1 MSRPY
6 LKNLKGSLPPSSLYI
21 FIALLIGALY
31 LFYLIIRPFL
41 YDVFIAMVLALVF
54 HPLYK
59 RLKKKLRGWEIIP
72 AILTILCILL
82 LFLIPASLLSGVI
95 TAQSLELYQKM
106 TGLLLDGSLEKW
118 INQQTQYLPGYLRRI
133 LHLQHFRLETYF
145 GKILSTLS
153 EFIYTEMAILAKGI
167 VGTILDS
174 IIVLFI
180 CFFLLIDGEK
190 FLKEIKWLSP
200 LEDSHH
206 ERIIRQLERTLK
218 ATLTGSVIVA
228 VTQGVIGGIGFWIFQ
243 IPSAAFWGLC
253 MVFSSV
259 IPLIGTGLIWI
270 PAALYLAFTSS
281 VWSALGLAFWGTIL
295 ISGADNVLRPLLL
308 KGKANLH
315 PLLTFLSVL
324 GGLLYFG
331 FLGFILGPIVLSFLM
346 TLFDIYKTEF
356 LTETY
361 KEG

>member
-1 MSRPY
+1 MSRPH
-6 LKNLKGSLPPSSLYI
+6 LRNIKGSLPPSSLYI

-41 YDVFIAMVLALVF
+41 SDVFMAVVIALVF
-54 HPLYK
+54 HPFYK
-59 RLKKKLRGWEIIP
+59 RLKKSLRGWENISALI
-72 AILTILCILL
+72 TILFIILV
-82 LFLIPASLLSGVI
+82 FLVPVSLLSGVI
-95 TAQSLELYQKM
+95 TSQSLDFYQKISS
-106 TGLLLDGSLEKW
+106 GLVDGSLEKW
-118 INQQTQYLPGYLRRI
+118 VNLQPSYIPDGLHRLLNIQNLR
-133 LHLQHFRLETYF
+133 FETYF

-153 EFIYTEMAILAKGI
+153 EFIYTEMAALAKGI
-167 VGTILDS
+167 VGIVLDS

-180 CFFLLIDGEK
+180 CFFLLIDGER
-190 FLKEIKWLSP
+190 FLRELKWLSP
-200 LEDSHH
+200 LEENHH
-206 ERIIRQLERTLK
+206 ERIVLQLEKTLK
-218 ATLTGSVIVA
+218 ATLTGSIIVA
-228 VTQGVIGGIGFWIFQ
+228 ITQGIIGGIGFWIFQ

-253 MVFSSV
+253 MVLSSV
-259 IPLIGTGLIWI
+259 IPLIGTSLIWI
-270 PAALYLAFTSS
+270 PAAFYLAFTSS
-281 VWSALGLAFWGTIL
+281 LWSALGLALWGIFL

-356 LTETY
+356 LTETID
-361 KEG
+361 